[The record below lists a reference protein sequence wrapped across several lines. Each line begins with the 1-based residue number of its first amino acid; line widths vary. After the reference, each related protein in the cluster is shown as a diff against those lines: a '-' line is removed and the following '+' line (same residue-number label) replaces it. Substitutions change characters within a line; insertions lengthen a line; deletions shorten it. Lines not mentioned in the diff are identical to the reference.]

1 MTSADASCSR
11 SRGSHPRRNAMFV
24 ISGASGH
31 TGSVVASTLLAR
43 GAKVRVIV
51 RDAQKGETWKQKGAE
66 VALASLDDAKALAE
80 ALRGADGVYALVPP
94 DFVSDD
100 PLATQGRVVDAWA
113 QAVAAAK
120 PKHVVLLSSVGAEL
134 PAGN

>member
-1 MTSADASCSR
+1 MMIIMNFTNDE
-11 SRGSHPRRNAMFV
+11 RGRILSSVRRFTPQEDVMFV

-51 RDAQKGETWKQKGAE
+51 RDAKKGEAWKGKGAE

-100 PLATQGRVVDAWA
+100 PLAT
-113 QAVAAAK
+113 
-120 PKHVVLLSSVGAEL
+120 
-134 PAGN
+134 